1 MLQCYNVTFPAS
13 QWSEIL
19 VKRVSMLPVALNYAN
34 GSKAAPSPCGK
45 ILPEPANRPTLCGV
59 ASCFCNLSP
68 RAISSRYFLA
78 LFPRAISS
86 LPAHKHLPSPT
97 IDPPSPTI
105 DPPLPTNILPRPQS
119 SLPRPAIP
127 SVRRRFPL
135 SFPYHPLTNPLAF
148 SVLLR
153 ESSGYVKGMIRQWP
167 FKARRRPFGPRA

>member
-1 MLQCYNVTFPAS
+1 MLPFTSS
-13 QWSEIL
+13 QGSGFL
-19 VKRVSMLPVALNYAN
+19 VKRVSMLPVALKYAN

-45 ILPEPANRPTLCGV
+45 ILPEPANRPTFCGV

-78 LFPRAISS
+78 LFRPS
-86 LPAHKHLPSPT
+86 LAHEH
-97 IDPPSPTI
+97 PPSPTI
-105 DPPLPTNILPRPQS
+105 VPPSSTNIFPRPQS

-153 ESSGYVKGMIRQWP
+153 ELSGYVKGMIRQWP
-167 FKARRRPFGPRA
+167 FKARRRPFGPWA

>member
-1 MLQCYNVTFPAS
+1 MLQCYNVTFPTS

-19 VKRVSMLPVALNYAN
+19 VKRVSMLPVALKYAN

-45 ILPEPANRPTLCGV
+45 ILPEPANRPTFCGV
-59 ASCFCNLSP
+59 ASCLCNLSP
-68 RAISSRYFLA
+68 RAISLRF
-78 LFPRAISS
+78 SS
-86 LPAHKHLPSPT
+86 LLAHEHPS
-97 IDPPSPTI
+97 SPKI
-105 DPPLPTNILPRPQS
+105 V
-119 SLPRPAIP
+119 LPRPAIP